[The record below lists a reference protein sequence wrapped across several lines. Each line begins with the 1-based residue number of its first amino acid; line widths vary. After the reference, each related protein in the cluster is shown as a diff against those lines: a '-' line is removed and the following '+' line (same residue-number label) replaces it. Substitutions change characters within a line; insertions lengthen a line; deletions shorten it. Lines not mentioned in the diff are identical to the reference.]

1 MTEYNLEGRKY
12 TKIYI
17 DNELYLIDSES
28 ELLNPQ
34 DNVFDFSNSLDKNE
48 FALFKE
54 EKDKTEKIILN
65 CPDNL
70 SNVKKENIKKF
81 IIKEES
87 NSTQF
92 TNKKTKR
99 GRERKI
105 KENENENKKEKFHD
119 KNTSDNLIRKIQVHY
134 LSFVVSYLND
144 ILNNLNYSI
153 QFLNLNYKFKRNI
166 KRDFFQ
172 SLKKKTIGEIIS
184 NEISIKYKGKEKNF
198 NKNLYEQIKDN
209 EVLNKIFEDNYIKL
223 FRKIY
228 YKSKE
233 KINLK
238 EYGLNKDIYLS
249 KNVKMLNNLLTNDIE
264 YNKKIKEKIIKNF
277 LSDSLFLLK

>member
-28 ELLNPQ
+28 ELLNLQ
-34 DNVFDFSNSLDKNE
+34 DNFNNSLDKNE
-48 FALFKE
+48 FTLFKD
-54 EKDKTEKIILN
+54 EKDKTEEIVLN
-65 CPDNL
+65 YRVNL
-70 SNVKKENIKKF
+70 GDTKKEKIKKF
-81 IIKEES
+81 IINEES
-87 NSTQF
+87 NSTQL
-92 TNKKTKR
+92 TKKKTKR
-99 GRERKI
+99 GRERTI
-105 KENENENKKEKFHD
+105 KENENKNKKEKIHD

-134 LSFVVSYLND
+134 LSFIVSFLND
-144 ILNNLNYSI
+144 ILKNLNYKTK
-153 QFLNLNYKFKRNI
+153 FLNLNYEFKMNI
-166 KRDFFQ
+166 KKDFVE

-198 NKNLYEQIKDN
+198 KKNLYEKIKDN

-223 FRKIY
+223 FKNIY
-228 YKSKE
+228 YKSKK

-249 KNVKMLNNLLTNDIE
+249 KNVKMFNNLLKNDIE
-264 YNKKIKEKIIKNF
+264 GNKKIKESTIKNF
-277 LSDSLFLLK
+277 LSDSIFLLK

>member
-28 ELLNPQ
+28 ELLNLQ
-34 DNVFDFSNSLDKNE
+34 DNFNNSLDKNE
-48 FALFKE
+48 FTLFKD
-54 EKDKTEKIILN
+54 EKDKTKEIILN
-65 CPDNL
+65 YRVILGDTQ
-70 SNVKKENIKKF
+70 KEKIKKF
-81 IIKEES
+81 VINEES
-87 NSTQF
+87 NSTQL
-92 TNKKTKR
+92 TKKKTKR
-99 GRERKI
+99 GRERTI
-105 KENENENKKEKFHD
+105 KENENKNKKEKIHD

-134 LSFVVSYLND
+134 LSFIVSFLND
-144 ILNNLNYSI
+144 ILKNLNYKTK
-153 QFLNLNYKFKRNI
+153 FLNLNYEFKMNI
-166 KRDFFQ
+166 KKDFVE

-198 NKNLYEQIKDN
+198 NKNLYEKIKDN
-209 EVLNKIFEDNYIKL
+209 EVLNKILEDNYIKL
-223 FRKIY
+223 FKNIY

-249 KNVKMLNNLLTNDIE
+249 KNVKMFNNLLKNDIE
-264 YNKKIKEKIIKNF
+264 GNKKIKESTIKNF
-277 LSDSLFLLK
+277 LSDSIFLLK

>member
-17 DNELYLIDSES
+17 DNELYLIDSET
-28 ELLNPQ
+28 ELLNLQ
-34 DNVFDFSNSLDKNE
+34 DNIFGFNNSPDKNE
-48 FALFKE
+48 FTLFKD
-54 EKDKTEKIILN
+54 EKDKTEEIILN
-65 CPDNL
+65 CRVNL
-70 SNVKKENIKKF
+70 GGTKNEKIKKF
-81 IIKEES
+81 IINEEN
-87 NSTQF
+87 NSTQL
-92 TNKKTKR
+92 TKKKTKR
-99 GRERKI
+99 GRERTI
-105 KENENENKKEKFHD
+105 KENENKKEKIHD

-134 LSFVVSYLND
+134 LSFIVSFLND
-144 ILNNLNYSI
+144 ILKNLNYKTK
-153 QFLNLNYKFKRNI
+153 FLNLNYEFKMNI
-166 KRDFFQ
+166 KKDFVE

-198 NKNLYEQIKDN
+198 NKNLYEKIKDN

-223 FRKIY
+223 FKNIY

-249 KNVKMLNNLLTNDIE
+249 KNVKMFNNLLKNDIE
-264 YNKKIKEKIIKNF
+264 GNKKIKESIIKNF
-277 LSDSLFLLK
+277 LSD

>member
-1 MTEYNLEGRKY
+1 MTEYNLEKRKY
-12 TKIYI
+12 IKIYI

-34 DNVFDFSNSLDKNE
+34 DNVFDFSNSLVKNE

-134 LSFVVSYLND
+134 LYFIVSYLND
-144 ILNNLNYSI
+144 ILNNLNYKF
-153 QFLNLNYKFKRNI
+153 QFLNLNYKFKMN
-166 KRDFFQ
+166 
-172 SLKKKTIGEIIS
+172 T
-184 NEISIKYKGKEKNF
+184 
-198 NKNLYEQIKDN
+198 
-209 EVLNKIFEDNYIKL
+209 
-223 FRKIY
+223 
-228 YKSKE
+228 
-233 KINLK
+233 
-238 EYGLNKDIYLS
+238 
-249 KNVKMLNNLLTNDIE
+249 
-264 YNKKIKEKIIKNF
+264 KKI
-277 LSDSLFLLK
+277 LFNL